1 MGFLK
6 SYGIGFGALL
16 LALAFILSSIVPERR
31 AYVGS
36 IAIFGM
42 VLLVAGLWL
51 DRVRVLA
58 LLKGRKVRAAG
69 ASAGYALTV
78 LAVVILVNFLAARH
92 HKRFDLT
99 ESKEFSLSEQT
110 IKVLESLPREVSV
123 TAFYPDAEP
132 TKQKLEDLLGEY
144 QYHTRRLSVSY
155 IDPYT
160 HPGDAKRYGI
170 SDPNTIVVE
179 SGKNESRVNTVDEES
194 LTNAIIKVTKDREKV
209 VYFTT
214 GHGERDLSGSEKN
227 GLSALKGALEK
238 QHYTVKPLVMS
249 QGVPDDASV
258 VVITGPQKAFLEA
271 EVRMVEEYLHK
282 GGHLMVLQDPE
293 GSPGLGAVLGEYG
306 VAVGNDVVVDKVS
319 RLFGGD
325 YLLPLV
331 PADGYDEFHAITKTF
346 RYQTFYPLAS
356 SVEIKSSLPE
366 GVTATKLAQTSPLSW
381 AQPDSGELKTGHI
394 TLKEG
399 SGTKGPITIAA
410 AVSKKIDTG
419 PGTATE
425 TASQKGTEAK
435 SAAETRLVVFGD
447 SDFLSNGY
455 FNASGNGD
463 LALNS
468 IAWLAEQEELVSIRP
483 KSSQPRIV
491 VLSRQQVLYY
501 FFTIVAVAPI
511 AITVVGVAIWW
522 RRKKL

>member
-1 MGFLK
+1 
-6 SYGIGFGALL
+6 
-16 LALAFILSSIVPERR
+16 
-31 AYVGS
+31 
-36 IAIFGM
+36 
-42 VLLVAGLWL
+42 
-51 DRVRVLA
+51 
-58 LLKGRKVRAAG
+58 
-69 ASAGYALTV
+69 
-78 LAVVILVNFLAARH
+78 
-92 HKRFDLT
+92 
-99 ESKEFSLSEQT
+99 
-110 IKVLESLPREVSV
+110 
-123 TAFYPDAEP
+123 
-132 TKQKLEDLLGEY
+132 
-144 QYHTRRLSVSY
+144 
-155 IDPYT
+155 
-160 HPGDAKRYGI
+160 
-170 SDPNTIVVE
+170 
-179 SGKNESRVNTVDEES
+179 
-194 LTNAIIKVTKDREKV
+194 
-209 VYFTT
+209 
-214 GHGERDLSGSEKN
+214 
-227 GLSALKGALEK
+227 
-238 QHYTVKPLVMS
+238 
-249 QGVPDDASV
+249 
-258 VVITGPQKAFLEA
+258 
-271 EVRMVEEYLHK
+271 
-282 GGHLMVLQDPE
+282 MVLQDPE
-293 GSPGLGAVLGEYG
+293 GDPGLGAVLGEYG

-331 PADGYDEFHAITKTF
+331 PADGYDEVHAITKTF

-410 AVSKKIDTG
+410 AVSKKIDTA
-419 PGTATE
+419 PGTGTE
-425 TASQKGTEAK
+425 TASPKGTEAK

-511 AITVVGVAIWW
+511 AITVAGVAIWW